1 MKKTDFIFTAA
12 FVVLGVLGV
21 LFGVISALFT

>member
-1 MKKTDFIFTAA
+1 MKKTDFICTVA

-21 LFGVISALFT
+21 LFGLFSALFG